1 VALFKRDKRDKQAAA
16 EVLGEVQ
23 RSRELAQELSAKAG
37 RDLGMD
43 VDAVMREGAA
53 ASAGGGQDQMIAYA
67 RRMARLSQSGL
78 ETPASIRSV
87 ELGQPSPLQ
96 GGVPAQLLL
105 TVEPRGAAPYDVTAD
120 QVLHESLAGAL
131 AADQRITIKVDP
143 DDPQSVMVWGVEQ
156 APGAKPAPDTDPDE
170 RLARLERLRANGV
183 LSDEEFETQKARLLG

>member
-1 VALFKRDKRDKQAAA
+1 VALFKRDKKDKQAAA
-16 EVLGEVQ
+16 EVLSEVQ
-23 RSRELAQELSAKAG
+23 RSRELAQKLSAKAG

-43 VDAVMREGAA
+43 VEAVMREGAA

-67 RRMARLSQSGL
+67 QRMARLSQSGL

-87 ELGQPSPLQ
+87 ELGQPSPLR
-96 GGVPAQLLL
+96 GGVPAQLLI
-105 TVEPRGAAPYDVTAD
+105 TVEPQGAAPYDVTVD

-143 DDPQSVMVWGVEQ
+143 GDPQSVMVWGVEQ
-156 APGAKPAPDTDPDE
+156 APGAQPAADTDPDE